1 MCWFMQ
7 LLPNEGLQ
15 KLVMRIVRLGAAR
28 LIETGLTS
36 HVTQVTNIMQPATSS
51 ITSSR
56 GQDTALKENFS
67 NISLNVD
74 IDELYG
80 LALPKIITHRT
91 SSQLAISAKNTIVT
105 NTEYAGMVLSVLC
118 GVYITC

>member
-1 MCWFMQ
+1 MQ

-91 SSQLAISAKNTIVT
+91 SSQLAISAKNTIVS
-105 NTEYAGMVLSVLC
+105 NT
-118 GVYITC
+118 